1 LDLISVIGGDEED
14 RRERESCERERE
26 RERESAR
33 ARGVKMRDELW
44 CEEMRSL
51 NWTAEISLSITEANL
66 CHPFSQ
72 LFAGLYPH
80 Q

>member
-1 LDLISVIGGDEED
+1 VATKKTEEK
-14 RRERESCERERE
+14 ESCE

-33 ARGVKMRDELW
+33 ARGEKIRDELW
-44 CEEMRSL
+44 GEEMRSL

>member
-1 LDLISVIGGDEED
+1 VATKKTEEK
-14 RRERESCERERE
+14 ERVVRERE
-26 RERESAR
+26 RDREKAREREER
-33 ARGVKMRDELW
+33 RCDELW

-66 CHPFSQ
+66 CHPLSQ

>member
-1 LDLISVIGGDEED
+1 VATKKTEEK
-14 RRERESCERERE
+14 ERVVRERERE

-44 CEEMRSL
+44 SEEMRSL